1 MADRIV
7 RYITEEDFNV
17 LVMNHC
23 KFDGYVIG
31 VGLAFTNEQAF
42 YQYLDP
48 FLRVRKMGESQYLDT
63 SYEQYEKSFKYEES
77 QVVTA
82 DQILYGMQHHARSE
96 EKPAMPQKLTKAERE
111 KELESVANKS
121 NNNGNSVN
129 NINNC
134 VQFALSTASYF
145 GGERLE
151 SMAYEPYKM
160 IDQKLVK
167 SWQNIK
173 PFAKIGVNKMTDM
186 DLMRIISKDNHFH
199 SISYSQRYNPLAVKR
214 NEVLSEFRSI
224 RGADASKILSN
235 TTGGI
240 DREALN
246 VATYGEKTASR
257 IRYMKAAGRIAV
269 GVQVAIS
276 GYSII
281 DAYANDSYRKGRV
294 LAKSSLDV
302 AVAAGLCVLGGPVG
316 WGIGIAYIAGD
327 VFGVWDSAIDETYY
341 FFNPGQEAIEK
352 SLK

>member
-31 VGLAFTNEQAF
+31 KGFAFTNEQAF

-111 KELESVANKS
+111 KELESVTNKS
-121 NNNGNSVN
+121 TNNSNSVN
-129 NINNC
+129 NINNG

-151 SMAYEPYKM
+151 SMAYEPYRM

-173 PFAKIGVNKMTDM
+173 PFAKIGVNKMAEM
-186 DLMRIISKDNHFH
+186 DKIRMGNPKFPKHTP
-199 SISYSQRYNPLAVKR
+199 YYERYNPLAIKR

-240 DREALN
+240 DKEALN

-257 IRYMKAAGRIAV
+257 IRYMKYAGKVAVGIQVFASGFAVGNAIYNDDPRKGRIAV
-269 GVQVAIS
+269 
-276 GYSII
+276 
-281 DAYANDSYRKGRV
+281 KGG
-294 LAKSSLDV
+294 LDV

-316 WGIGIAYIAGD
+316 WGVGIVYIAGD
-327 VFGVWDSAIDETYY
+327 VFSVWDSAIDETYY

>member
-31 VGLAFTNEQAF
+31 KGFAFTNEQAC

-82 DQILYGMQHHARSE
+82 DQILSGKRHVRSE

-151 SMAYEPYKM
+151 SMAYEPYRM

-186 DLMRIISKDNHFH
+186 DLMRIICKNTSRRA
-199 SISYSQRYNPLAVKR
+199 SYSQRYNPLAVKR

-224 RGADASKILSN
+224 RGADASKIISN